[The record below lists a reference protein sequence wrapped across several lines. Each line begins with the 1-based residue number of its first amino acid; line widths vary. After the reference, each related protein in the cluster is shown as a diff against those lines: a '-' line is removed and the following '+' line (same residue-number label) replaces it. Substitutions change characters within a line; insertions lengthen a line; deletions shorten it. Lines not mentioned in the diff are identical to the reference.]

1 MLRIL
6 RARFQQ
12 KYRTMK
18 YPYGPAPEL
27 PDRFNGRPVL
37 SGSCG
42 SGCTACA
49 DACPYGA
56 IKIGGAAG
64 GAMGT
69 AGTAAMP
76 VALDMGRC
84 LFCGD
89 CAEACPSGNIK
100 FTRNW
105 QLAATTRED
114 LVVTA
119 DSPTRADAC
128 SAVVRKYYRK
138 SLKLRQVSAAG
149 CNACEADSNVL
160 GTPAWDMGRFGIQF
174 VASPR
179 HADAILVTGPVSE
192 NMRLALEKTYGAL
205 PGPRVVIA
213 CGTCAIGGGP
223 FLDHPEVHNGASS
236 AVPVDL
242 YIPGC
247 PPHPLTILDALLRVQ
262 GLKTPNF

>member
-6 RARFQQ
+6 KARFQQ

-18 YPYGPAPEL
+18 YPLAAPPEL
-27 PDRFNGRPVL
+27 PDRFMGRPVL
-37 SGSCG
+37 AGSCTE
-42 SGCTACA
+42 GCRACA

-56 IKIGGAAG
+56 IKVGAG
-64 GAMGT
+64 RDEKPVGT
-69 AGTAAMP
+69 ESLP

-89 CAEACPSGNIK
+89 CMPACPSGNIV
-100 FTRNW
+100 FSRNW
-105 QLAATTRED
+105 QLAAARRED
-114 LVVTA
+114 LVITA
-119 DSPTRADAC
+119 ASPRRSEAG
-128 SAVVRKYYRK
+128 SGVVRKYYRK

-179 HADAILVTGPVSE
+179 HADALLVTGPVSE
-192 NMRLALEKTYGAL
+192 NMALALEKTYAAL

-223 FLDHPEVHNGASS
+223 FIDHPETYNGASTT
-236 AVPVDL
+236 VPVDL

-262 GLKTPNF
+262 GIPVPNSND